1 MTDIKT
7 MKTRITVPKEQKLE
21 FAKLMIDDGYSVVQI
36 MEISG
41 ACESAVSRWKR
52 QYVNELN
59 GKTPNKKMAITPEHQ
74 RIQEL
79 EKQLKRAQR
88 DNDILKK
95 AAAFFILENSNLN

>member
-1 MTDIKT
+1 MTDTNK
-7 MKTRITVPKEQKLE
+7 MKTRIKVTKKQKLE
-21 FAKLMIDDGYSVVQI
+21 FAKLMVDDGYSTLQI

-52 QYVNELN
+52 QYINELDGN
-59 GKTPNKKMAITPEHQ
+59 TPSNKMAITPEHQ

-95 AAAFFILENSNLN
+95 AAAFFILENSNLS

>member
-1 MTDIKT
+1 MTDIKK
-7 MKTRITVPKEQKLE
+7 MKIRITVTKEQKLE
-21 FAKLMIDDGYSVVQI
+21 FAKLMVDDGYSVLQI

-41 ACESAVSRWKR
+41 ACESAVLRWKH
-52 QYVNELN
+52 QYINELKGN
-59 GKTPNKKMAITPEHQ
+59 APNNKVVLTPEHL

-95 AAAFFILENSNLN
+95 VAAFFILENSNLS

>member
-1 MTDIKT
+1 MTDIKK
-7 MKTRITVPKEQKLE
+7 MKNRITVTKEQKLE
-21 FAKLMIDDGYSVVQI
+21 FAKLMVDDGYSVLQI

-52 QYVNELN
+52 QYVNEAN
-59 GKTPNKKMAITPEHQ
+59 GKTPNNKQAITPDHQ

-79 EKQLKRAQR
+79 EKQLKRAHR

-95 AAAFFILENSNLN
+95 AAAFFILENSNLS

>member
-1 MTDIKT
+1 MTDIKK
-7 MKTRITVPKEQKLE
+7 MKTRIIVTKEQKLE
-21 FAKLMIDDGYSVVQI
+21 FAKLMTDEGYSVLQI

-52 QYVNELN
+52 QYVNELK
-59 GKTPNKKMAITPEHQ
+59 GHTPNDKVAITPEHQ

-88 DNDILKK
+88 DNEILKK
-95 AAAFFILENSNLN
+95 AAAFFILENSNLS

>member
-1 MTDIKT
+1 MTDIKK
-7 MKTRITVPKEQKLE
+7 MKTRITITKEPKLE
-21 FAKLMIDDGYSVVQI
+21 FAKLMIDDGYSILQI

-59 GKTPNKKMAITPEHQ
+59 GKTPSNKVAITPDHQ

-95 AAAFFILENSNLN
+95 AAAFFILENSNLS